1 MATVTLPDEL
11 AARVAPFSRWLP
23 TVLEISLLAFK
34 TPAVETA
41 GELIEFLVTNPSP
54 RDVHAYHAPRRAQ
67 ERMNRL
73 LTLNQAGV
81 LGEAEQ
87 RELDELIK
95 LEGLVITLKAGLS
108 AEDLSAA

>member
-1 MATVTLPDEL
+1 MATVALPDEL

-34 TPAVETA
+34 TLAVETA
-41 GELIEFLVTNPSP
+41 GELIELLATNPSP
-54 RDVHAYHAPRRAQ
+54 KNVHAYHASERAQ
-67 ERMNRL
+67 ERMSRL

-81 LGEAEQ
+81 LGGVEQ

-95 LEGLVITLKAGLS
+95 REHLIITLKAGLS

>member
-1 MATVTLPDEL
+1 MASVTLPDEL
-11 AARVAPFSRWLP
+11 AARVAPFGRWVP
-23 TVLEISLLAFK
+23 TVLEIGLLALK

-41 GELIEFLVTNPSP
+41 GELVEFLAINPTP
-54 RDVHAYHAPRRAQ
+54 QEVRAYHVSERAQ
-67 ERMNRL
+67 ARMNRL
-73 LTLNQAGV
+73 LTLNQAGA

-95 LEGLVITLKAGLS
+95 LEYLIITLKSGLS

>member
-1 MATVTLPDEL
+1 MATLTLPDEL
-11 AARVAPFSRWLP
+11 AERVAPFSHWLP

-41 GELIEFLVTNPSP
+41 GELIEFLATNPLP
-54 RDVHAYHAPRRAQ
+54 KDVHAYYASERAQ
-67 ERMNRL
+67 ERMNKL

-87 RELDELIK
+87 REIDELIK
-95 LEGLVITLKAGLS
+95 LEHLIITLKAGLS
-108 AEDLSAA
+108 TEGLSAA

>member
-1 MATVTLPDEL
+1 MATVILPDEL

-41 GELIEFLVTNPSP
+41 GELIEFLATNPSP
-54 RDVHAYHAPRRAQ
+54 RNVHAYHVSERAQ
-67 ERMNRL
+67 KRMNGL

-95 LEGLVITLKAGLS
+95 LEHLIITLKAELS

>member
-11 AARVAPFSRWLP
+11 AERVAPFSRWLP
-23 TVLEISLLAFK
+23 AVLEISLLALK
-34 TPAVETA
+34 TPAVEAA
-41 GELIEFLVTNPSP
+41 GELIEFLATNPSP
-54 RDVHAYHAPRRAQ
+54 RNVHAYHASERAQ

-95 LEGLVITLKAGLS
+95 LEHLVITLKAGLS

>member
-1 MATVTLPDEL
+1 MASVTLPDEL
-11 AARVAPFSRWLP
+11 AARVAPFSRWVP
-23 TVLEISLLAFK
+23 TVLEVGLLALK

-41 GELIEFLVTNPSP
+41 GELVEFLAINPSP
-54 RDVHAYHAPRRAQ
+54 QEVQAYHVSKRAQ
-67 ERMNRL
+67 VRMNRL
-73 LTLNQAGV
+73 LTLNQAGA

-95 LEGLVITLKAGLS
+95 LEYLIIILKSGLS

>member
-23 TVLEISLLAFK
+23 VVLEVTLLAFK
-34 TPAVETA
+34 TPAVEAA
-41 GELIEFLVTNPSP
+41 GELIEFLATNPSP
-54 RDVHAYHAPRRAQ
+54 SKVHAYHASERAQ
-67 ERMNRL
+67 ERMSRL

-95 LEGLVITLKAGLS
+95 LEHLIITLKAGLS
-108 AEDLSAA
+108 AEDLPAA

>member
-11 AARVAPFSRWLP
+11 AERVAPFSRWLP

-41 GELIEFLVTNPSP
+41 GELIEFLATNPSP
-54 RDVHAYHAPRRAQ
+54 GEVHAYRASERAQ
-67 ERMNRL
+67 ERMSRL

-87 RELDELIK
+87 RELEELIK
-95 LEGLVITLKAGLS
+95 LEHLVITLKAGLS

>member
-23 TVLEISLLAFK
+23 TVLEISLLALK

-41 GELIEFLVTNPSP
+41 GELIEFLATNPSP
-54 RDVHAYHAPRRAQ
+54 RDVYTYHAPQRAQ
-67 ERMNRL
+67 ERMSRL
-73 LTLNQAGV
+73 LTLNQVGV
-81 LGEAEQ
+81 LGASEQ

-95 LEGLVITLKAGLS
+95 LEHLIITLKAGLS
-108 AEDLSAA
+108 TGDLSAV